1 MTFET
6 KNQIAIF
13 AHIGIGKVGTLF
25 SNQGNPLFLPEPKGI
40 EIKVKG

>member
-25 SNQGNPLFLPEPKGI
+25 SNQGNPLFLPEVLKLRLR
-40 EIKVKG
+40 VRD